1 MSNLKLLKILNPIL
15 VTAFLAA
22 ALAIVFLKYI
32 HLAFLPG
39 NVIYTIHILAGKIFI
54 VLAICH
60 IILNWKWIKLNILGI
75 KPKSKA
81 AKSSK
86 STKRKK

>member
-1 MSNLKLLKILNPIL
+1 MTNLKLLKILNPIL

-32 HLAFLPG
+32 HLAFLPD
-39 NVIYTIHILAGKIFI
+39 NVVYEVHEIAGKIFVI
-54 VLAICH
+54 LAICH

-75 KPKSKA
+75 KAKSKA
-81 AKSSK
+81 NKTTK